1 MVTGVN
7 KTTQTNT
14 KPVPA
19 LQQRGDMDRIVIK
32 WSSCSRGLTTEN
44 QAKPQEGRWSTVNPI
59 IN

>member
-7 KTTQTNT
+7 KTTETNT

-19 LQQRGDMDRIVIK
+19 LRQRGDMDRIAIK
-32 WSSCSRGLTTEN
+32 QSSCNRDPTTEN
-44 QAKPQEGRWSTVNPI
+44 PAKPRGGWWSKVNPI